1 MFLVNNSN
9 FSVGRS
15 GVVLVLGGSAK
26 FPQHCKFLPH
36 FSDQLNLF
44 SFVQIYLFGRNPLHI
59 DRIMVD
65 GLSRDA
71 DVNTMNSN
79 RTNSL
84 DFETC
89 FDPEFVLRALF
100 DQIIFVESLDS
111 QPPNWPT
118 TDIVIHFVP
127 GPSPNEVAA
136 EFSDIL
142 SHWIWKLCGGSHANA
157 NDKSRNQVDMLIC
170 KILNEKIPISKGSSD
185 LLNIKGL
192 GSIDPPLLL
201 PPLSYDSSQR
211 KYEQGRRAVVAM
223 LVWLRKVVALDP
235 GGMSQSFDFRDP
247 EELKWQKLVL
257 STRKALLQMTQN
269 CLDEGDI
276 PKKVLKKFGY
286 IYYSKF
292 ANQKI
297 GIL

>member
-1 MFLVNNSN
+1 
-9 FSVGRS
+9 
-15 GVVLVLGGSAK
+15 
-26 FPQHCKFLPH
+26 
-36 FSDQLNLF
+36 
-44 SFVQIYLFGRNPLHI
+44 
-59 DRIMVD
+59 MVD

-142 SHWIWKLCGGSHANA
+142 SHWIWKLCGSSHANA

-276 PKKVLKKFGY
+276 PKKKKRTTSKTQIENAKIDDELNLGERKSQRVLDLLKSYKRSYQKKRIPIG
-286 IYYSKF
+286 KF
-292 ANQKI
+292 FQADVPKWTGPRI
-297 GIL
+297 K